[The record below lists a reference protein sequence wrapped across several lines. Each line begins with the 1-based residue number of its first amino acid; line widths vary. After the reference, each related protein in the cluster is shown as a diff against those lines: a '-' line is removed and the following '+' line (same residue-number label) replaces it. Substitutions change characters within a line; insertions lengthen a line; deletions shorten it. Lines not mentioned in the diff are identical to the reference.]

1 MNLIFMGDST
11 MQKNDSSTYPQ
22 VGWPQALPQF
32 IIDKQVKIFNFAKN
46 GRSTKSYIDEGL
58 FKNTLNYIN
67 KDDYCII
74 QFGHND
80 EKQND
85 PTRYTNPA
93 TTFKDNLNYFIDEI
107 TKKQA
112 NVILLTPIYR
122 RCFIDQN
129 KLDENCHKGYQ
140 ESIIEVG
147 ITKNITVIDLTTLT
161 KEHLE
166 KIGEKNSKKYFMNFN
181 KSEYP
186 NYPEGKN
193 DNTHLRMEGA
203 NLIANLFIKELER
216 LNHPLKEIFK
226 RCDNE

>member
-11 MQKNDSSTYPQ
+11 MQENDSSTYPQ
-22 VGWPQALPQF
+22 VGWPQALPEF
-32 IIDKQVKIFNFAKN
+32 ITNKQVKILNFAKN
-46 GRSTKSYIDEGL
+46 GRSTKSFIDEGL
-58 FKNTLNYIN
+58 FAGVLKNIN

-85 PTRYTNPA
+85 PTRYTNPS

-122 RCFIDQN
+122 RCFIN
-129 KLDENCHKGYQ
+129 EHKLDENCHKGYQ
-140 ESIIEVG
+140 ETIIELG
-147 ITKNITVIDLTTLT
+147 INKNITVLDLTTLT

-166 KIGEKNSKKYFMNFN
+166 KIGIDESKKYFMNFN
-181 KSEYP
+181 KNEYQ
-186 NYPEGKN
+186 NYPEGKE
-193 DNTHLRMEGA
+193 DNTHLRPAGA
-203 NLIANLFIKELER
+203 EMISKLFIDSLNKI
-216 LNHPLKEIFK
+216 NHPLRKIFK
-226 RCDNE
+226 RD